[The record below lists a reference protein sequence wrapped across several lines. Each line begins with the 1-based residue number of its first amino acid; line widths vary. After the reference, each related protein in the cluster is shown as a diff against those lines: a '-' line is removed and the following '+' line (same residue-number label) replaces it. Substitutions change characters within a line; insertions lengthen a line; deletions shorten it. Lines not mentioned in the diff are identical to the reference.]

1 MVLYV
6 GACAFCAAPAFFIR
20 RAPVFPHAGTH
31 SQSQVPQ
38 SWRSVCSSVPSSAAH
53 RVGFLGQRYREKLP
67 GLAARIQYEFTF
79 FGMALL
85 LSIAFSWR
93 LCYFL
98 GIKLIGVIAMALITC
113 KICGASISSS
123 ASACPKCG
131 SSVFHAVS
139 EKRSFISDKKDLSY
153 DFLIF
158 SAVIGAVCFGFSLY
172 LMAQFASNDSRFILP
187 YYALL
192 FAAAVAA
199 NFGAIC
205 WESFIFPCISLGCY
219 LLAILL
225 SPFFKIIFAVPA
237 FLPFCILT
245 AAFFLMVSERKSKK
259 PR

>member
-1 MVLYV
+1 MV
-6 GACAFCAAPAFFIR
+6 F
-20 RAPVFPHAGTH
+20 
-31 SQSQVPQ
+31 
-38 SWRSVCSSVPSSAAH
+38 
-53 RVGFLGQRYREKLP
+53 
-67 GLAARIQYEFTF
+67 
-79 FGMALL
+79 L

-123 ASACPKCG
+123 ASVCPKCG

-139 EKRSFISDKKDLSY
+139 EKRSFISDKKDLSF

-158 SAVIGAVCFGFSLY
+158 SAVIGAVCFGFALY

-192 FAAAVAA
+192 FSAAVAA

-205 WESFIFPCISLGCY
+205 LESFIFPCISLGCY